1 MLGVKNIL
9 LVDDNPDDVALTIRA
24 FKQSHIVNKIVV
36 AKDGVE
42 ALDYLLA
49 RGAYQG
55 RDGEDLPSVILLD
68 LKLPKIDGIGVLQ
81 QIRANERTRFLP
93 VVILTT
99 SDEDRDKIDSFRFGA
114 NSYVRKPVAFEAFH
128 EAVKQLGIYW
138 LLLNETP
145 PSS

>member
-1 MLGVKNIL
+1 MYGTKNIL

-24 FKQSHIVNKIVV
+24 FRQSHIANRIVV
-36 AKDGVE
+36 AKDGLE
-42 ALDYLLA
+42 ALDYLFA
-49 RGAYQG
+49 RGAYEG
-55 RDGEDLPSVILLD
+55 REKSDLPSVVLLD

-81 QIRANERTRFLP
+81 KIRGDERTRLLP

-128 EAVKQLGIYW
+128 KAARQLGIYW
-138 LLLNETP
+138 LLLNESA